1 MEFNRRELCS
11 TKHVGLPCIFMK
23 KDKGCSFI
31 DGYCRPIIPACKG
44 KLNTCSH
51 IIVINS
57 IEYCNAYMNPEIPWT
72 HYKECPLATHME
84 KIAVKKL
91 VVLDP
96 RKAAKQRRKQGNK

>member
-1 MEFNRRELCS
+1 
-11 TKHVGLPCIFMK
+11 
-23 KDKGCSFI
+23 
-31 DGYCRPIIPACKG
+31 
-44 KLNTCSH
+44 
-51 IIVINS
+51 
-57 IEYCNAYMNPEIPWT
+57 MNPEIPWT